1 MHFAPR
7 TAGSSTGPR
16 DQVSENLMTNKNKL
30 RILYLC
36 TGNSCRSQMAEAFTR
51 HLKGD
56 QIEALSAGVAPKGI
70 DPRATKAMSEAGID
84 MATQVSKSLN
94 QVIHRQI
101 DYVVTLC
108 DNAQKTCPS
117 FPGKTRVIHL
127 GFDDPPKLAAS
138 AKNEE
143 EAMLHYR
150 RVRDEIKAFV
160 EKLPESLLDKG
171 GPQEGFQAGIQAFL
185 DDLPVDLTNKKED

>member
-1 MHFAPR
+1 
-7 TAGSSTGPR
+7 
-16 DQVSENLMTNKNKL
+16 MTNKSKL

-56 QIEALSAGVAPKGI
+56 RIEALSAGVAPKGI
-70 DPRATKAMSEAGID
+70 DPRAIKAMSEAGID
-84 MATQVSKSLN
+84 ISKQGSKSVD
-94 QVIHRQI
+94 QVIHLHF

-117 FPGKTRVIHL
+117 FPGPTRVIHV
-127 GFDDPPKLAAS
+127 GFDDPPQLAA
-138 AKNEE
+138 AARDEE

-160 EKLPESLLDKG
+160 EKLPESLLDRG
-171 GPQEGFQAGIQAFL
+171 GHQQDFQAGIQTFL
-185 DDLPVDLTNKKED
+185 NNLPVDLTKRKED

>member
-1 MHFAPR
+1 
-7 TAGSSTGPR
+7 
-16 DQVSENLMTNKNKL
+16 MTYKNKL

-36 TGNSCRSQMAEAFTR
+36 TGNSCRSQMAEAFTL

-70 DPRATKAMSEAGID
+70 DPRAAKAMSEAGID
-84 MATQVSKSLN
+84 ISSQDSKSVDQIIN
-94 QVIHRQI
+94 QKF

-108 DNAQKTCPS
+108 DNAQRTCPS
-117 FPGKTRVIHL
+117 FPGTTRVIHT
-127 GFDDPPKLAAS
+127 GFDDPPKLAAT
-138 AKNEE
+138 ARDEQ

-160 EKLPESLLDKG
+160 ESLPESLLDK
-171 GPQEGFQAGIQAFL
+171 QRGFPGWYPNLSEYPTRRFS
-185 DDLPVDLTNKKED
+185 

>member
-1 MHFAPR
+1 
-7 TAGSSTGPR
+7 
-16 DQVSENLMTNKNKL
+16 MTNKKKL

-70 DPRATKAMSEAGID
+70 DPRATKAMSELGID
-84 MATQVSKSLN
+84 MANQGSKSLN
-94 QVIHRQI
+94 QVIHRQF

-117 FPGKTRVIHL
+117 FPGKTRVIHV
-127 GFDDPPKLAAS
+127 GFDDPPKLAAK
-138 AKNEE
+138 ARDEE

-150 RVRDEIKAFV
+150 RVRDEIKGFV
-160 EKLPESLLDKG
+160 EKLPESLSDKVG
-171 GPQEGFQAGIQAFL
+171 QQKDFQAGIQAFL
-185 DDLPVDLTNKKED
+185 DDLPLDLTERKED

>member
-1 MHFAPR
+1 
-7 TAGSSTGPR
+7 
-16 DQVSENLMTNKNKL
+16 MTNKTKL

-70 DPRATKAMSEAGID
+70 DPRAAKAMSEVGID
-84 MATQVSKSLN
+84 ISNQGSKSLD
-94 QVIHRQI
+94 QVIHEQF

-108 DNAQKTCPS
+108 DNAQRTCPS
-117 FPGKTRVIHL
+117 FPGTTTVIHV
-127 GFDDPPKLAAS
+127 GFDDPPKLAAT
-138 AKNEE
+138 ARDEG

-160 EKLPESLLDKG
+160 ESLPESLLDKQG
-171 GPQEGFQAGIQAFL
+171 HQEDFRAGIQAFL
-185 DDLPVDLTNKKED
+185 NNLPVDLTKRKED

>member
-1 MHFAPR
+1 LS
-7 TAGSSTGPR
+7 AGL
-16 DQVSENLMTNKNKL
+16 ENLKFVICYLEFFGTVMTNKKKL

-36 TGNSCRSQMAEAFTR
+36 TGNSCRSQMAEAFTL

-70 DPRATKAMSEAGID
+70 DPRAIKAMSEAGID
-84 MATQVSKSLN
+84 ISRQGSKSVD
-94 QVIHRQI
+94 QVINQKF

-117 FPGKTRVIHL
+117 FPGTTTVIHV
-127 GFDDPPKLAAS
+127 GFDDPPKLAVTARD
-138 AKNEE
+138 EE

-160 EKLPESLLDKG
+160 EKLPRSVLDKG
-171 GPQEGFQAGIQAFL
+171 GYQEDFQAGIQTFL
-185 DDLPVDLTNKKED
+185 NTLPVDLTKRKED

>member
-1 MHFAPR
+1 MP
-7 TAGSSTGPR
+7 
-16 DQVSENLMTNKNKL
+16 NKKKL

-56 QIEALSAGVAPKGI
+56 QIEARSAGVAPKGI
-70 DPRATKAMSEAGID
+70 DPRAVKAMLEAGID
-84 MATQVSKSLN
+84 ISNQGSKSLD
-94 QVIHRQI
+94 QVIHEQF

-117 FPGKTRVIHL
+117 FPGKTRVIHA
-127 GFDDPPKLAAS
+127 GFDDPPKLAAT
-138 AKNEE
+138 AKDEE

-150 RVRDEIKAFV
+150 RVRDEIKNFV

-171 GPQEGFQAGIQAFL
+171 DNQDDFQAGIQAFL
-185 DDLPVDLTNKKED
+185 HDLPVDLTNNKED

>member
-1 MHFAPR
+1 
-7 TAGSSTGPR
+7 
-16 DQVSENLMTNKNKL
+16 MTTKTKL

-36 TGNSCRSQMAEAFTR
+36 TGNSCRSQMAEAFTL

-56 QIEALSAGVAPKGI
+56 RIEALSAGIAPKGI
-70 DPRATKAMSEAGID
+70 DPRAARAMWEAGID
-84 MATQVSKSLN
+84 ISSQGSKSLD
-94 QVIHRQI
+94 QVIHGQF

-117 FPGKTRVIHL
+117 FPGKTRVIHV
-127 GFDDPPKLAAS
+127 GFDDPPKLAAT
-138 AKNEE
+138 AKDEE

-160 EKLPESLLDKG
+160 EKLPESLLNKG
-171 GPQEGFQAGIQAFL
+171 DHQDDFQAGIKAFL
-185 DDLPVDLTNKKED
+185 ADFPGGFPDMKED